1 LAFQLAPDV
10 VVGVVVVD
18 VGAVVVVVVDV
29 GVVVVVVE
37 VVFLLALAPFDE
49 VVVVDFGMVVL
60 VVVVDEVATG
70 FALLP
75 GISVATAMPTD
86 VVASAA
92 KRTTEAV
99 TRRMR
104 RATYARLAFVSR
116 SLRRCV
122 YTFFSNLVS
131 HEEQLTSKV

>member
-1 LAFQLAPDV
+1 
-10 VVGVVVVD
+10 VGVVVVD
-18 VGAVVVVVVDV
+18 VGAVVVVVVDI

-37 VVFLLALAPFDE
+37 VAFLLALAPLDD
-49 VVVVDFGMVVL
+49 VVVVDFGMVVVVV

-116 SLRRCV
+116 SLRRCG
-122 YTFFSNLVS
+122 YTFFSNLVF
-131 HEEQLTSKV
+131 HEEQLTSKA

>member
-1 LAFQLAPDV
+1 M
-10 VVGVVVVD
+10 
-18 VGAVVVVVVDV
+18 GAVVVVVVDIGV
-29 GVVVVVVE
+29 VVVEVAFLLALALLDDVVVVDIGVVVVVV
-37 VVFLLALAPFDE
+37 DE
-49 VVVVDFGMVVL
+49 VV
-60 VVVVDEVATG
+60 TG

-116 SLRRCV
+116 SLRRCG
-122 YTFFSNLVS
+122 YTFFSNLVF
-131 HEEQLTSKV
+131 HEEQLTSKA